1 MSYVD
6 LIPGIALPDPVL
18 IGANCEISPHGDFE
32 DATTLHGDAIL
43 LRPPYSKYS
52 VRLSNSGDG
61 VWAPPMDDL
70 QPGANV
76 DVWATD
82 IWATSFSPGQVY
94 KVLRRDPV
102 PGSLHAYDAVTKEAI
117 EVNGYDRYA
126 AITGRAGFTYVS
138 YRPIL
143 QCMVVRATHSG
154 DVTGKAVTWSIDLVE
169 RSAS

>member
-6 LIPGIALPDPVL
+6 LIPALALPDPVL

-61 VWAPPMDDL
+61 VWLPPMDDL
-70 QPGANV
+70 QPGAHV

-82 IWATSFSPGQVY
+82 IWATSFSPGQTS
-94 KVLRRDPV
+94 KTLRRDPV
-102 PGSLHAYDAVTKEAI
+102 PGSVHAYDAVTKAVVDVDVAGRQATI
-117 EVNGYDRYA
+117 F
-126 AITGRAGFTYVS
+126 GRAGFTYVS

-143 QCMVVRATHSG
+143 ECMVVRATHSG
-154 DVTGKAVTWSIDLVE
+154 DVTGRAVTWSIDLVE